1 MAAVVLAELVEEEFF
16 SLGRERRA
24 EMRRRVLPPHG

>member
-1 MAAVVLAELVEEEFF
+1 MAAVVLAEVAEEEFF

-24 EMRRRVLPPHG
+24 EMRRRVLPSLG